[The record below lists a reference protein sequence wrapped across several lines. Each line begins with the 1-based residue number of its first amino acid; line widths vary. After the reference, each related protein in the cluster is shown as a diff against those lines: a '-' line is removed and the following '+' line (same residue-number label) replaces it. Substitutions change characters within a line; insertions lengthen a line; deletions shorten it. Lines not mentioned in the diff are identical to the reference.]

1 MKRKDLHER
10 DIHDSSN
17 YEESG
22 FWMVTS
28 DFYTDP
34 EPVIVLVN
42 NELDSVWII
51 QDEDY
56 ELIKREVIK
65 EYEIERAMKEE
76 PVIFP
81 VPKENDLVS
90 QDFILKFTKELL
102 KNK

>member
-10 DIHDSSN
+10 DIYDSSN

-22 FWMVTS
+22 IWMVTS
-28 DFYTDP
+28 DCYI

-42 NELDSVWII
+42 KELAHVLMIP
-51 QDEDY
+51 DEDY
-56 ELIKREVIK
+56 ELIKREVIT

-76 PVIFP
+76 PVIFT